1 MTATNPRKIFVRI
14 DRPKRRPER
23 EPTTRGIHQ
32 MRAPRQV
39 PGHSLAI
46 DDALTSPDPIV
57 RSSHPVPPAASP
69 ANGTGMAARGAVSW
83 GILGI
88 LALVNFLNYVDRQIL
103 LPLIPDIQRSL
114 RIADAQ
120 AGLLVTAFMVVHSL
134 TSVPIGILAD
144 RWRRKWV
151 IAIGVGVWS
160 VATAAGALT
169 RTFAQ
174 LFAARAAVGLGE
186 AADAPA
192 ASAIL
197 AEEFPG
203 RGRATAMGVFQL
215 GMLVGGGVGFVLGGA
230 IGAAFGWRAAF
241 LVAGLPGLLIALV
254 TLLIPETRAVAAA
267 RTAERPPVT
276 DLLRS
281 RSFLQILLGG
291 TLVTF
296 AIGGILAWA
305 PTFLQRY
312 HGYSPA
318 EAGTVVGLGGVVA
331 GLLGVVSGAWL
342 ADRLARTNAG
352 ARPIV
357 SGAGFLLGV
366 PFHVGLLVLEHRVA
380 FLACVWLTIYF
391 FAWFTGPILAAVV
404 DEVRPALH
412 ATAVGAYL
420 LVIHLGGDAISPP
433 IIGAI
438 SDRTDLRTALVAP
451 VLAAL
456 LGGAVLVREGMRK
469 SRAIRA
475 APA

>member
-1 MTATNPRKIFVRI
+1 
-14 DRPKRRPER
+14 
-23 EPTTRGIHQ
+23 

-39 PGHSLAI
+39 PGHSQAV
-46 DDALTSPDPIV
+46 DDALTSPEPIV
-57 RSSHPVPPAASP
+57 RSSHPVPPAAPP
-69 ANGTGMAARGAVSW
+69 ANGAGMAARGAVSW

-114 RIADAQ
+114 QISDAQ

-134 TSVPIGILAD
+134 TSVPIGMLAD
-144 RWRRKWV
+144 RWRKKWV

-160 VATAAGALT
+160 VATAAAALT
-169 RTFAQ
+169 RTFGQ
-174 LFAARAAVGLGE
+174 LFAARAAVGIGE
-186 AADAPA
+186 AAYAPA

-215 GMLVGGGVGFVLGGA
+215 GMLVGGGVGFVVGGA
-230 IGAAFGWRAAF
+230 IGHAFGWRAAF

-254 TLLIPETRAVAAA
+254 TLLIPETRAIAAA

-281 RSFLQILLGG
+281 KGFLQILLGG

-305 PTFLQRY
+305 PTFLQRN
-312 HGYSPA
+312 HDYSPA

-412 ATAVGAYL
+412 ATAVGVYL

-451 VLAAL
+451 VVAAL
-456 LGGAVLVREGMRK
+456 LGGAILVREGLRK

-475 APA
+475 SSA